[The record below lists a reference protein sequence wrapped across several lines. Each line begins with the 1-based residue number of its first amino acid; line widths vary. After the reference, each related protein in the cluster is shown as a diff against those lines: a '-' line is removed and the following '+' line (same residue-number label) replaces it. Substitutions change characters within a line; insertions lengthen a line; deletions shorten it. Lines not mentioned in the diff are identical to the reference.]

1 MQRPAPRL
9 GHGMALTRRLDS
21 LLAALLDTRAD
32 RALTRRQI
40 LGVLLGT
47 SVGLAASSALGR
59 SSQALCLLTPPQ
71 TEGPFYPIEDQLEKD
86 NDLTRVKGRAGHAKG
101 QVIYILGQVRD
112 AQCRPVEGAL
122 VEIWQASANG
132 RYNHPRDLR
141 NPRPLDP
148 NFQYRGTRLTNKEG
162 RYLFKTIKP
171 GQYPAGPDWIRPSH
185 VHVKVHTAGLPELT
199 TQMYFAGDPY
209 HERDYILN
217 DLPQHERNR
226 VIVQLEKPRRDME
239 PDAGVCRF
247 DLVL

>member
-1 MQRPAPRL
+1 RKPNRL
-9 GHGMALTRRLDS
+9 LSALFDP
-21 LLAALLDTRAD
+21 RAD

-47 SVGLAASSALGR
+47 SVSLAASSALGR
-59 SSQALCLLTPPQ
+59 SIQAQCLLTPPQ
-71 TEGPFYPIEDQLEKD
+71 TEGPFYPIADQLEKD

-132 RYNHPRDLR
+132 RYSHPRDGR
-141 NPRPLDP
+141 NLRPLDP

-185 VHVKVHTAGLPELT
+185 VHFKVHTAGLPDLT
-199 TQMYFAGDPY
+199 TQMYFAHDPY
-209 HERDYILN
+209 HEKDYILN
-217 DLPQHERNR
+217 DLPHPERNR
-226 VIVQLEKPRRDME
+226 VIVPLERPRRDME
-239 PDAGVCRF
+239 PDAQVCRF
-247 DLVL
+247 DLVLKSGEP